1 MDLSLLTKT
10 LKTAL
15 KVPSLRKLHK
25 VGLLVPN
32 LSDYKKTIHQGKSS
46 VKLAT
51 LQGSNMS
58 ARVISIKIIV
68 KLSPSQPANPQ
79 LCAEIALISV
89 GFWATHHPPTP
100 Y

>member
-32 LSDYKKTIHQGKSS
+32 LSDYKKTIHQRKSS

-79 LCAEIALISV
+79 LGAEIALLSKLCD
-89 GFWATHHPPTP
+89 PP
-100 Y
+100 YI

>member
-15 KVPSLRKLHK
+15 KVPSVRKLHK

-32 LSDYKKTIHQGKSS
+32 LSDYKKTIHQGMSS

-51 LQGSNMS
+51 LKGSNQT
-58 ARVISIKIIV
+58 ARVIV
-68 KLSPSQPANPQ
+68 M
-79 LCAEIALISV
+79 EISNI
-89 GFWATHHPPTP
+89 
-100 Y
+100 